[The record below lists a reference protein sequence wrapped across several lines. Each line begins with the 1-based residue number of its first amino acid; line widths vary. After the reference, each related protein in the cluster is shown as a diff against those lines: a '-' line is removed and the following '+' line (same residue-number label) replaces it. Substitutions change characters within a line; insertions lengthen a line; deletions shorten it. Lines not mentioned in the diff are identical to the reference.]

1 MQPFGGRLELLGWRA
16 LRCVEHYHELMGLM
30 QAAWREVGVS
40 LCALLQLAIARSDTQ
55 CVLRAYRCV
64 NSVKLTV
71 CIWWRFAPTDR
82 KIERTVSS
90 FELFFFELLDPE
102 IFTNSTQ
109 HIFYVELMDP
119 EMINYTNVIFG
130 DNVDRKTVYISL
142 GYELREATR
151 MRLYRGLHRRIAR
164 TDAR

>member
-1 MQPFGGRLELLGWRA
+1 
-16 LRCVEHYHELMGLM
+16 
-30 QAAWREVGVS
+30 
-40 LCALLQLAIARSDTQ
+40 
-55 CVLRAYRCV
+55 
-64 NSVKLTV
+64 
-71 CIWWRFAPTDR
+71 
-82 KIERTVSS
+82 
-90 FELFFFELLDPE
+90 
-102 IFTNSTQ
+102 
-109 HIFYVELMDP
+109 MDP